1 MAYYTQLS
9 YGTRN
14 DDVKTLQEALNNT
27 KGQYG
32 LATDGIYGEKTRAAV
47 LDYQRRN
54 GLAVDG
60 IAGNETLGHLY
71 STSNTANNTTAND
84 APSLQIG
91 FTQDNRQQL
100 DDAWNKYLNREKFT
114 YDLEADPFYQQYK
127 KQYQNMGRLAMEDTV
142 GRAAALS
149 GGYNNSYAQTAGQQ
163 TYQSYLD
170 QLNNVMPEL
179 YSAAYNRYQAEG
191 EALYNEL
198 LLQEQRRQQAYTE
211 QQDNYTKLA
220 NLLTMG
226 YSPTD
231 ADLTAAGMTRAQANA
246 IAGNVG
252 TSRNTS
258 SNTTKTG
265 NTGSRSN
272 SVNNGTLTTKQVVQ
286 LQNALGIT
294 ADGLWGPNSQA
305 EAKKKL
311 GASNADDAWTIYQEN
326 LNGRIRGNNALADT
340 ANTRLFKSSIMS
352 STEFAR
358 HGNKGTVNGKTYNN
372 YKSYVEASLADWTDN
387 NIPYGGQKLTKQEVL
402 FLMDSYGL

>member
-1 MAYYTQLS
+1 MAYYTQLGFGS
-9 YGTRN
+9 RN

-27 KGQYG
+27 EGKYG

-54 GLAVDG
+54 SLAVDG

-71 STSNTANNTTAND
+71 SRSNTANNTAAND

-91 FTQDNRQQL
+91 FTKDNRQQL
-100 DDAWNKYLNREKFT
+100 DDAWAKYLNREKFT

-163 TYQSYLD
+163 TYQSYLE

-252 TSRNTS
+252 AGGNTS
-258 SNTTKTG
+258 SNTAKTG
-265 NTGSRSN
+265 KPGSDGYTANPGWEKAKIEAFQAAHRLK
-272 SVNNGTLTTKQVVQ
+272 VD
-286 LQNALGIT
+286 GI
-294 ADGLWGPNSQA
+294 WGP
-305 EAKKKL
+305 
-311 GASNADDAWTIYQEN
+311 
-326 LNGRIRGNNALADT
+326 DT
-340 ANTRLFKSSIMS
+340 AAAYDKDQNWGYEYDL
-352 STEFAR
+352 
-358 HGNKGTVNGKTYNN
+358 GDDLPKTYGEVIDSVDNKILGGAPKSEIHN
-372 YKSYVEASLADWTDN
+372 YIRKAYKAGVITQAQFTQLKNYYAPRGYT
-387 NIPYGGQKLTKQEVL
+387 Y
-402 FLMDSYGL
+402 

>member
-27 KGQYG
+27 EGQYG

-54 GLAVDG
+54 SLAVDG

-71 STSNTANNTTAND
+71 SRSNTANNTAAND

-91 FTQDNRQQL
+91 FTKDSRQQL
-100 DDAWNKYLNREKFT
+100 DDAWDKYLNREKFT

-191 EALYNEL
+191 EAMYNEL
-198 LLQEQRRQQAYTE
+198 LLQEQRRQQAYAE

-258 SNTTKTG
+258 SNTTKTSK
-265 NTGSRSN
+265 TGSDGYTANPGWDKTKIQAFQLAHDLDDDGIWGPLTAAAYDKDSDWTSEGTDGFTGSTYKEAVAYMKENGVKGAANVMTKEEWSRRKASYQKTGIG
-272 SVNNGTLTTKQVVQ
+272 SEEVIYNGTYTEY
-286 LQNALGIT
+286 LQ
-294 ADGLWGPNSQA
+294 
-305 EAKKKL
+305 
-311 GASNADDAWTIYQEN
+311 
-326 LNGRIRGNNALADT
+326 
-340 ANTRLFKSSIMS
+340 
-352 STEFAR
+352 
-358 HGNKGTVNGKTYNN
+358 
-372 YKSYVEASLADWTDN
+372 SYVE
-387 NIPYGGQKLTKQEVL
+387 YKLNPN
-402 FLMDSYGL
+402 G

>member
-27 KGQYG
+27 EGQYG
-32 LATDGIYGEKTRAAV
+32 LAPDGIYGEKTRAAV

-54 GLAVDG
+54 SLAVDG

-71 STSNTANNTTAND
+71 SRSNTANNTAAND

-91 FTQDNRQQL
+91 FTKDSRQQL
-100 DDAWNKYLNREKFT
+100 DNAWDKYLNREKFT

-191 EALYNEL
+191 ESLYNEL
-198 LLQEQRRQQAYTE
+198 LLQEQRRQQAYAE

-231 ADLTAAGMTRAQANA
+231 ADLTAAGMTRAQANV

-252 TSRNTS
+252 TSGNTS
-258 SNTTKTG
+258 SNTTKTS

>member
-1 MAYYTQLS
+1 MAYYTQLG

-14 DDVKTLQEALNNT
+14 EDVVKLQEALNNT
-27 KGQYG
+27 EGKYG

-54 GLAVDG
+54 SLAVDG

-71 STSNTANNTTAND
+71 SRSNTANNTAAND

-91 FTQDNRQQL
+91 FTKDNRQQL
-100 DDAWNKYLNREKFT
+100 DDAWDKYLNREKFT

-211 QQDNYTKLA
+211 QQNNYTKLA

-246 IAGNVG
+246 F
-252 TSRNTS
+252 SR
-258 SNTTKTG
+258 K
-265 NTGSRSN
+265 
-272 SVNNGTLTTKQVVQ
+272 
-286 LQNALGIT
+286 A
-294 ADGLWGPNSQA
+294 
-305 EAKKKL
+305 
-311 GASNADDAWTIYQEN
+311 
-326 LNGRIRGNNALADT
+326 
-340 ANTRLFKSSIMS
+340 
-352 STEFAR
+352 
-358 HGNKGTVNGKTYNN
+358 
-372 YKSYVEASLADWTDN
+372 SYV
-387 NIPYGGQKLTKQEVL
+387 PGG
-402 FLMDSYGL
+402 S